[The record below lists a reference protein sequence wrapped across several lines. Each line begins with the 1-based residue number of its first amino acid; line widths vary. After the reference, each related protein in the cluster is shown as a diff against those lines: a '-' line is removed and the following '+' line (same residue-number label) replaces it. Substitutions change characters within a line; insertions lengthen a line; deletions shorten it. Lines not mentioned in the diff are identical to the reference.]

1 MANIPLEFLFLNH
14 ALIAMPNPAIITVI
28 TVIIATTKITAIAQA
43 E

>member
-14 ALIAMPNPAIITVI
+14 APIAMPSPAII